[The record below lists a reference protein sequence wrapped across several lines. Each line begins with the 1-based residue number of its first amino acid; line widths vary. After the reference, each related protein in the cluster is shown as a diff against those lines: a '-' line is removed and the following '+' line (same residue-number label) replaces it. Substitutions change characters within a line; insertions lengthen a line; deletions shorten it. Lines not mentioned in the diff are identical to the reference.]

1 MRGSRRWS
9 ATQASTMADAEQ
21 LNASGVY
28 HTPAACPAPAC
39 ADCLAEVL
47 ESLERMLLLPGRSY
61 DNRHFQRFPMPVM
74 GSAAA
79 AVAQQEPTHQRDFV
93 PLLSPGVEAVLRTT
107 LAGPAGAML
116 VSALGRGAELC
127 ELTAITSDPGATE
140 QGLHADACWTET
152 APRLITMFL
161 ALHDILDEEL
171 GPTRFCP
178 AAHTPSCFPD
188 DTWQPPPDPYSRT
201 DPRAVEKLAQ
211 TPPTWFA
218 LHAGDAV
225 LMDSTTWHQG
235 GANTSVDCRRTLL
248 CISFAEPQRGGG
260 SGSSPGTLRLGDF
273 VGGIGGSDDTGPST
287 RPAGPD

>member
-1 MRGSRRWS
+1 
-9 ATQASTMADAEQ
+9 MAGAEQ

-28 HTPAACPAPAC
+28 HTPAAACPAPAC

-47 ESLERMLLLPGRSY
+47 ESLERMLSLPGRSY
-61 DNRHFQRFPMPVM
+61 DSRHFQRFPMPLLM

-93 PLLSPGVEAVLRTT
+93 PHVSPGVEAVLRAT
-107 LAGPAGAML
+107 LAGPAGAIL
-116 VSALGRGAELC
+116 AAALGRGAELC
-127 ELTAITSDPGATE
+127 ELTVITSDPGATE

-178 AAHTPSCFPD
+178 ATHTPSCFPD
-188 DTWQPPPDPYSRT
+188 DTWQPPPDPSSRT
-201 DPRAVEKLAQ
+201 DPRAAEKLAQ
-211 TPPTWFA
+211 TPPTWFG

-235 GANTSVDCRRTLL
+235 GANTSADCRRTLL
-248 CISFAEPQRGGG
+248 CISFVEPQHGGG
-260 SGSSPGTLRLGDF
+260 GGGGGGPPGTLQLGDL
-273 VGGIGGSDDTGPST
+273 GCREKARRSDDAPSVS
-287 RPAGPD
+287 DVV